1 VAVEIPCSY
10 KAKRTPLHRLN
21 AGVKLL
27 CLFIFSAA
35 AFFANPLCSLS
46 LNAALYAASFY
57 AGINP
62 LTLLRGCRPIV
73 MLGLFV
79 ALGRALDFR
88 RPFDV
93 NAFLSGLLFLWSM
106 LLSFC
111 AGALLFA
118 VTTMTEL
125 REAACAVE
133 AALLKPLAALLKNS
147 KNQRL
152 LKFRNAALHP
162 RLGLALSLMLGFLPR
177 FFAEW
182 DALQSAHRARA
193 GKMNIAAVSRLIP
206 LAVNRMIDTAAET
219 AAALEA
225 RGALL

>member
-1 VAVEIPCSY
+1 MAVKIPFSY
-10 KAKRTPLHRLN
+10 SAKRTPLHSLN
-21 AGVKLL
+21 AGIKLL
-27 CLFIFSAA
+27 CLFLFSAA
-35 AFFANPLCSLS
+35 AFFGSPLCSLS
-46 LNAALYAASFY
+46 LSAALYAASFY
-57 AGINP
+57 AGLNP
-62 LTLLRGCRPIV
+62 LTLLRGSRPIV
-73 MLGLFV
+73 ILGLFV
-79 ALGRALDFR
+79 ALGRALDFA
-88 RPFDV
+88 PSFDV

-111 AGALLFA
+111 AGSLLFA

-133 AALLKPLAALLKNS
+133 AALLKPLAALLKDS
-147 KNQRL
+147 KNPLLSRL
-152 LKFRNAALHP
+152 RNAALHP
-162 RLGLALSLMLGFLPR
+162 RLGLALSLMLGFIPR

-182 DALQSAHRARA
+182 DALLSAHQARA
-193 GKMNIAAVSRLIP
+193 GKMNIAVISRLIP